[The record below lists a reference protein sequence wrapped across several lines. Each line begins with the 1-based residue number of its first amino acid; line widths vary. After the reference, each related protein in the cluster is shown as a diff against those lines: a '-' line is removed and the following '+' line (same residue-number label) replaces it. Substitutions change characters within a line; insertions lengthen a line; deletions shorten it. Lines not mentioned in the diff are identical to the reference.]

1 MTDVPSVSR
10 RLRRAALVVG
20 ALAAGLAAAV
30 VLSPSGDRVVEAVG
44 DSIDGPGGEFHP
56 LDPDRVFDS
65 REPAPLDV
73 APFGAKPT
81 NRITS
86 PQDFHVPLLGR
97 GGIPDDNVLAV
108 AANVTIIR
116 PTQKGHLRA
125 YPKDGEPTKTSI
137 ANFQAGQVVAN
148 SVILRPGADGAVT
161 FRPVT
166 GSAGTVHVAV
176 DVFGWWSTASH
187 DERGARVVTIDPDR
201 FYDSRDDGNLVGADV
216 ATVQIKGVGDVPDGD
231 DIVGVILNLTGDN
244 DFAGSVKTRFSV
256 VPEAFD
262 VSDESAWPGTSN
274 LNLEAGQRRANTV
287 IMPIGSDGKIR
298 VFSPRGNV
306 RAIVDV
312 AGYLRQ
318 VDDTDTSR
326 AGRVIPIVSAF
337 RALDTR
343 EEEFFDQP
351 LGPAS
356 AEAWSFDAFVDDVM
370 IGDVPAGAQEGLFGN
385 LTAVGLERQ
394 YSWVETRSYLTAY
407 PAGPPGDDECK
418 PVPYVSNVNFS
429 EDEAVPNLALMRY
442 GGSEESPHRLCVF
455 NRSGYIDY
463 ALDVYAIVLAD

>member
-1 MTDVPSVSR
+1 MIDVPSVSR

-30 VLSPSGDRVVEAVG
+30 VLSPSGDRVVQAVG
-44 DSIDGPGGEFHP
+44 DSIEGAGGEFHP

-81 NRITS
+81 NVASS

-97 GGIPDDNVLAV
+97 GGLPDENVLAV
-108 AANVTIIR
+108 AASVTIVQ

-125 YPKDGEPTKTSI
+125 YPKGGTPTETSI
-137 ANFQAGQVVAN
+137 ANFLAGQTVAN
-148 SVILRPGADGAVT
+148 SVILRPGDDGAVT
-161 FRPVT
+161 FRAVS
-166 GSAGTVHVAV
+166 GSAGTVHVVV

-187 DERGARVVTIDPDR
+187 DERGARVVTIDPAR

-216 ATVQIKGVGDVPDGD
+216 AEVQITGVGDVPAGD
-231 DIVGVILNLTGDN
+231 DIVGVILNLTGANAFTD
-244 DFAGSVKTRFSV
+244 SVKTRFSV
-256 VPEAFD
+256 VPDAFD

-287 IMPIGSDGKIR
+287 IVPVGADGKIR

-318 VDDTDTSR
+318 VDDTDTTR
-326 AGRVIPIVSAF
+326 AGRVIPIVSPF
-337 RALDTR
+337 RALIKVKS
-343 EEEFFDQP
+343 P
-351 LGPAS
+351 LLRSSAS
-356 AEAWSFDAFVDDVM
+356 GR
-370 IGDVPAGAQEGLFGN
+370 I
-385 LTAVGLERQ
+385 
-394 YSWVETRSYLTAY
+394 
-407 PAGPPGDDECK
+407 
-418 PVPYVSNVNFS
+418 
-429 EDEAVPNLALMRY
+429 
-442 GGSEESPHRLCVF
+442 
-455 NRSGYIDY
+455 
-463 ALDVYAIVLAD
+463 